1 MYKRILVA
9 TDGSPN
15 AGQALEHAIEL
26 ARSTEGAEV
35 LILHVCGVCAT
46 DMSPDDDT
54 LNVAENVVQDAA
66 KTVAEAGVAARTLV
80 ESDMPPESVGEAIA
94 DIARNE
100 GVDLIVLGSRGLS
113 EFKGMLL
120 GSVSSKVLHH
130 ASCPVLVIKEQEV
143 SA

>member
-15 AGQALEHAIEL
+15 AGHAVEHAIGL
-26 ARSTEGAEV
+26 ARLIEGAEV
-35 LILHVCGVCAT
+35 LIVYVCGICAT
-46 DMSPDDDT
+46 DQSPDEDT
-54 LNVAENVVQDAA
+54 VEVADSVVRDAA
-66 KTVAEAGVAARTLV
+66 KTVTDAGVAVRTMV
-80 ESDMPPESVGEAIA
+80 ESDMPPESVGKAIA

-100 GVDLIVLGSRGLS
+100 GADLIVLGSRGLS

-130 ASCPVLVIKEQEV
+130 APCPVLVIKDQE
-143 SA
+143 AGD